1 MSAVFTPPH
10 YARRIASD
18 DLDEVSAWAARL
30 DGYHSRVV
38 HGTGP
43 YGFEAAELQGLRV
56 WIGWG
61 RTRLRQTLRGCAQ
74 RPMFHIPID
83 RPQQYSFGRQRIVVA
98 PGEMTFMAT
107 GTETTRHSDA
117 GSVLAIDLDGAAL
130 TTEVL
135 RRHPGAA
142 EQWPQFPLA
151 LQPRDQLWRALGQA
165 LAELVRAF
173 DPGAAATQRAHCESQ
188 LIATLA
194 DALTSRTG
202 GTDPGRLAAQR
213 VAALEAWIDEHLGDV
228 ITIGRLCEAAQVS
241 ERSLQ
246 LAFQA
251 RRGMSPMRFVCERRL
266 AAAHRRISNAETG
279 DSITAI
285 ATSLG
290 FSHLG
295 RFSLSFRE
303 TFGESPSQTWLRKQG
318 TAARR
323 DPAAP
328 APESG

>member
-1 MSAVFTPPH
+1 MSAVFNPPR

-18 DLDEVSAWAARL
+18 DPDEVSAWAARL
-30 DGYHSRVV
+30 DGHHSRVV
-38 HGTGP
+38 QGTGP
-43 YGFEAAELQGLRV
+43 YGFEAAELQGLSV

-61 RTRLRQTLRGCAQ
+61 RTRLRQALRGRAQ
-74 RPMFHIPID
+74 RPMFQVPID

-98 PGEMTFMAT
+98 PGEMTFIAT

-117 GSVLAIDLDGAAL
+117 GSVLAMDLDCTAL
-130 TTEVL
+130 TTEVQM
-135 RRHPGAA
+135 RHPGAA

-151 LQPRDQLWRALGQA
+151 LQPRDQLWRAFSRA
-165 LAELVRAF
+165 FAELVRTF

-188 LIATLA
+188 VIATLA
-194 DALTSRTG
+194 DALTSRTEG
-202 GTDPGRLAAQR
+202 PDTGRLAAQR
-213 VAALEAWIDEHLGDV
+213 VAALEAWIDGHLGDV
-228 ITIGRLCEAAQVS
+228 ITVGRLCDAAQAS

-266 AAAHRRISNAETG
+266 AAAHRRISNAESG

-290 FSHLG
+290 FTHLG
-295 RFSLSFRE
+295 RFSLAFRE
-303 TFGESPSQTWLRKQG
+303 TFGESPSQTWLRRQG
-318 TAARR
+318 NAARS

-328 APESG
+328 APASG